1 MAKGSYYYACLK
13 DYDTAVRYFEQA
25 RQLLPNSSRI
35 PESLAYVARKQGQW
49 DRSEAYLKEAE
60 RIDPRNVNLLT
71 QHATNYICLRRF
83 PEALRKFDEVLDI
96 TPDDL
101 NTLVSQAAIAQAQ
114 GDLPRASALLARLRF
129 AADDIEGLETQVYQA
144 ILERRPAQIIPRLKE
159 ILAKPDPA
167 SGYFNGELRF
177 WLGWAQEVA
186 GDHADAHESW
196 RQARSEIEPF
206 LKEQPDN
213 YSLIG
218 DLALINMSL
227 GDKASCVNF
236 VRARNSRESDG
247 QGRHRGSRSNRD
259 PRAGWRCVW
268 ESPTAPSLLYRN
280 YFRYRIQ
287 ARSGLACRSLLRCSG
302 SIRCSIRSAT
312 IRASKNSARS
322 RRNQSR

>member
-1 MAKGSYYYACLK
+1 MSHGSKASG
-13 DYDTAVRYFEQA
+13 T
-25 RQLLPNSSRI
+25 
-35 PESLAYVARKQGQW
+35 
-49 DRSEAYLKEAE
+49 
-60 RIDPRNVNLLT
+60 
-71 QHATNYICLRRF
+71 
-83 PEALRKFDEVLDI
+83 EVLDI

-186 GDHADAHESW
+186 GDHADAQKSW
-196 RQARSEIEPF
+196 RQARSEMEPF

-227 GDKASCVNF
+227 GDKASALTLSE
-236 VRARNSRESDG
+236 RAIAANPMDKDAIAGPVPIEILARVAARMREPDRAIAALQKLLSIPYSGTFGFGVPLTPALLRLDPMFDPLRN
-247 QGRHRGSRSNRD
+247 D
-259 PRAGWRCVW
+259 PRFQKLAAAA
-268 ESPTAPSLLYRN
+268 AP
-280 YFRYRIQ
+280 
-287 ARSGLACRSLLRCSG
+287 
-302 SIRCSIRSAT
+302 
-312 IRASKNSARS
+312 K
-322 RRNQSR
+322 